1 MADLK
6 QQAVPITESKDNGV
20 NIQAEVFKDLKEGC
34 ILHLSGYID
43 TFNSVF
49 LQIQGKRLVDFGYT
63 KLIFDFSNLQ
73 YISSTGIGVFAEFL
87 RLLNEKQ
94 GMFVIANASTKI
106 YDVFN
111 LLGFSKLFIFTNSLD
126 EAKKIL
132 FAGLESVSKPFPKVV
147 ACSVCHKK
155 FRVSH
160 PGRYYCPGCHRVL
173 AVR

>member
-1 MADLK
+1 MAELEN
-6 QQAVPITESKDNGV
+6 QPISIEDKKDSGI
-20 NIQAEVFKDLKEGC
+20 NIQAESIREIEHAC

-49 LQIQGKRLVDFGYT
+49 LQVQGKRLIDYGYS
-63 KLIFDFSNLQ
+63 KLLFDFSNLQ

-87 RLLNEKQ
+87 RILNDKK
-94 GMFVIANASTKI
+94 GLFVISGASQKI
-106 YDVFN
+106 FDVFN
-111 LLGFSKLFIFTNSLD
+111 LLGFSKLFIFTDDLES
-126 EAKKIL
+126 AKKIIDG
-132 FAGLESVSKPFPKVV
+132 GLDAISKPFPKVV

-155 FRVSH
+155 FKVSH